1 MGEAAVRVGVIG
13 VLHDGDVALN
23 VALPVFV
30 ARGDVLDLQGARV
43 PEEQVSQP
51 HTRRLMRLAVLAS
64 HEGTTLQAILDAI
77 VAGRLSATMAVVVSN
92 NRESGALRRA
102 RAAGVPAVHLSSATH
117 PDPEDLDLAILE
129 TLEGA
134 RVDLV
139 LLAGYLKKLGAKV
152 LRQYRGRIVNTHPA
166 LLPKFGGKGMYGS
179 RVHQAVLA
187 AGDSETGVS
196 VHLVDAEYDTGRVIA
211 QCRVPVFAGD
221 SVDGLASRVQERER
235 EFVVET
241 LAALAA
247 NVDSWR
253 LANQGVAADGLL
265 PPFGRSEDRR

>member
-1 MGEAAVRVGVIG
+1 
-13 VLHDGDVALN
+13 
-23 VALPVFV
+23 
-30 ARGDVLDLQGARV
+30 
-43 PEEQVSQP
+43 
-51 HTRRLMRLAVLAS
+51 MRLAVLAS

-77 VAGRLSATMAVVVSN
+77 VAGRLSATVAVVVSN
-92 NRESGALRRA
+92 NRDSGALRRA
-102 RAAGVPAVHLSSATH
+102 RAMGVPAVHLSSATH
-117 PDPEDLDLAILE
+117 PDPEDLDLAIREALAS
-129 TLEGA
+129 A

-152 LRQYRGRIVNTHPA
+152 LGQYKCRIVNTHPA

-179 RVHQAVLA
+179 RIYEAVLA

-196 VHLVDAEYDTGRVIA
+196 VHLVEADYDTGRVIA
-211 QCRVPVFAGD
+211 QCRIPVFEGD
-221 SVDGLASRVQERER
+221 SVEGLASRVQERER
-235 EFVVET
+235 EFIVET

-247 NVDSWR
+247 NVDAWR